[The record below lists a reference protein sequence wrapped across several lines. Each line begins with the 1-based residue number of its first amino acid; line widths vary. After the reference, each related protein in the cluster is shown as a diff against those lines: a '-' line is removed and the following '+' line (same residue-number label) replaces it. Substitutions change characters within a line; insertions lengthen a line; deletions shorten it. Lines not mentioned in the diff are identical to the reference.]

1 VDSLTIGRELRARR
15 TAAGRTVASVAA
27 DAGLSVPYIANL
39 ENGRGNPTT
48 TALSRLAEALGM
60 RLAVTLVPGDAVP
73 APTPAPAVPP
83 SLVRLGRTARFR
95 QAAAVMSAALER
107 DAGEFSGELV
117 AALALLGQAM
127 SRELAEADWWRL
139 LDALLLI
146 AAHPAASLPLASGPG
161 GGRGQ
166 DRRAV
171 RNRRHPRERRH
182 LMRVGGAG
190 NGYPQSRL
198 EVNADAR
205 ADVLDGLQ
213 ARDALEMNVDL
224 VPRTTVGHISEHKVA
239 RDGKGW
245 VESRFAHGFSLA
257 AGKPGSGKAGGA
269 GPARREFPAGR
280 IPRCPSN

>member
-60 RLAVTLVPGDAVP
+60 RLAVTLVPGESVP
-73 APTPAPAVPP
+73 GEAAPAPAPAVPA

-107 DAGEFSGELV
+107 DAAEFSGELV

-127 SRELAEADWWRL
+127 GRELAEPDWWRL

-146 AAHPAASLPLASGPG
+146 AAHPAASLLASGPG
-161 GGRGQ
+161 GGRERGGCNRSAL
-166 DRRAV
+166 RRT
-171 RNRRHPRERRH
+171 
-182 LMRVGGAG
+182 
-190 NGYPQSRL
+190 QSR
-198 EVNADAR
+198 
-205 ADVLDGLQ
+205 
-213 ARDALEMNVDL
+213 
-224 VPRTTVGHISEHKVA
+224 
-239 RDGKGW
+239 W
-245 VESRFAHGFSLA
+245 VWQ
-257 AGKPGSGKAGGA
+257 KAGSRVDSLMIS
-269 GPARREFPAGR
+269 P
-280 IPRCPSN
+280 